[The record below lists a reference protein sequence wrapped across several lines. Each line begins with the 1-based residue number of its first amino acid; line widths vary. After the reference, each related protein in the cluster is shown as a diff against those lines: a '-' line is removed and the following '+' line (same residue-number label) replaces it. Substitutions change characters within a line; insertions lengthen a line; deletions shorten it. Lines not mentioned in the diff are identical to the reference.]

1 MVRLTLLVTL
11 LCFAAGC
18 STLGIELYPTGHF
31 LTNQTKEVLNNSPSG
46 RHLPRELNAS
56 VLPAH
61 YLQPG
66 DVVLIEPVDLTA
78 DLRIPADQTVLV
90 DGTVDLAGYGR
101 VVVAGLTIE
110 AAEHLIEET
119 IASLEEEPAEVNVQ
133 LLENVHRYY
142 VLGEV
147 ASPGSYPLVGFE
159 TVLDGI
165 VAAGGLTEDSAP
177 CKILLSRPTPPP
189 SCRVV
194 LPICYREITQLG
206 DTTTNYQLQPGDRI
220 YVATRSCLDELFFWR
235 ANRTC
240 DHCRGCQVPCRDPS
254 VAMFRNPFAS
264 ILPTFPFQS
273 ASELSETVPFGTS
286 MDLSDQAETIEQ
298 SQNMT
303 PNSQPV
309 QPTVPRLSLP
319 EPMAQPML
327 PSGDVGAGELEF
339 ESPIPAPGEPPVSR
353 PSVSGPSGT

>member
-1 MVRLTLLVTL
+1 MVRCLLLFSLFICTS
-11 LCFAAGC
+11 GC
-18 STLGIELYPTGHF
+18 SSLGLSLYPTGHF
-31 LTNQTKEVLNNSPSG
+31 LTNQADDVLDNAPRAGN
-46 RHLPRELNAS
+46 LPRELAAT

-66 DVVLIEPVDLTA
+66 DVLLIEPVEIDS
-78 DLRIPADQTVLV
+78 DIRFPADQRVLA

-101 VVVAGLTIE
+101 VVVAGLTLE
-110 AAEHLIEET
+110 NAEQLIEGT
-119 IASLEEEPAEVNVQ
+119 IAAIEEDPIAVNVQ
-133 LLENVHRYY
+133 LLENVHRFY

-147 ASPGSYPLVGFE
+147 ASPGSYPLIGFE

-220 YVATRSCLDELFFWR
+220 YVASRGCLDELFFWR

-240 DHCRGCQVPCRDPS
+240 DRCRGCQVPCRDPS
-254 VAMFRNPFAS
+254 IAMFSNPLSSF
-264 ILPTFPFQS
+264 LPSHPQ
-273 ASELSETVPFGTS
+273 
-286 MDLSDQAETIEQ
+286 
-298 SQNMT
+298 
-303 PNSQPV
+303 QPV
-309 QPTVPRLSLP
+309 NVQPRNMQSGSAMEIGDDGEFEVIEGEMMPRVEVPQPSVPRLSLP
-319 EPMAQPML
+319 GPNRQPRPL
-327 PSGDVGAGELEF
+327 SDGELDF
-339 ESPIPAPGEPPVSR
+339 ESPIPSPVD
-353 PSVSGPSGT
+353 PSGS